1 MSRRRLRATITF
13 VAGTVATAAALL
25 VATPVIADCGLA
37 PFPQQ
42 VGAYRG
48 IAFVGTVTAS
58 EPVKLRYRQRRGSD
72 EIQLSFAVERPIAG
86 VDGGRI
92 SVIGAD
98 KSSCSVFWA
107 SELAVGDRVL
117 ISFQPPTDE
126 DQYHL
131 PQRDR
136 IAWRA
141 LVWRP
146 TGDGVWRFADDA
158 MLAPEDHP
166 DAARAADSLSEI
178 LALVGPDLPPTD
190 VEPAA
195 PAPGLTEGVLVLA
208 GLAGAAITVRQLRRR
223 VAP

>member
-1 MSRRRLRATITF
+1 MSRRLLQGMIALM
-13 VAGTVATAAALL
+13 AATAALV
-25 VATPVIADCGLA
+25 VATPVAADCGLA

-72 EIQLSFAVERPIAG
+72 EIRLAFAVERPIAG
-86 VDGGRI
+86 IDRDHI
-92 SVIGAD
+92 SVIGAE

-126 DQYHL
+126 DQYDLAPHT
-131 PQRDR
+131 RV
-136 IAWRA
+136 AWRA

-146 TGDGVWRFADDA
+146 AGDGHWRFADDA

-178 LALVGPDLPPTD
+178 LALIGPDLPPTD
-190 VEPAA
+190 T
-195 PAPGLTEGVLVLA
+195 APGAPDLWITELVVL
-208 GLAGAAITVRQLRRR
+208 LAGAAGAAAWLLRSRVR
-223 VAP
+223 A